1 MTLRGH
7 RPVSRGRSTGYPRW
21 GRTVRKPSLPGTHD
35 PGPSLEKREESMAVA
50 THPQID
56 VHDNSLAGARAWFA
70 QKGLSR
76 PREGRVLAGVCAG
89 FARRYDINPLVARL
103 LGIGGVLVLSPL
115 AYVAAWILMPS
126 DAGGTPAAGSPT

>member
-1 MTLRGH
+1 
-7 RPVSRGRSTGYPRW
+7 
-21 GRTVRKPSLPGTHD
+21 
-35 PGPSLEKREESMAVA
+35 MAVA

-103 LGIGGVLVLSPL
+103 LGIGVALVLSPL
-115 AYVAAWILMPS
+115 VYVAAWILMPN
-126 DAGGTPAAGSPT
+126 DASSELRAAA